1 MMPLKALIGAVLVQ
15 VALTLA
21 LLLWLGVS
29 RARSARR
36 GEVRIKDIALSSQA
50 WSDRIK
56 QIANAYANQ
65 LELPVLFY
73 VAALLAIM
81 TGTLDWIVVG
91 LSWAFVAMRLWN
103 ALPGAIF
110 ATASW
115 LFVATRYAH
124 AYIHVT
130 HNRVLQ
136 RFQVFIGG
144 FAVLTVLWLYV
155 GLRVMTA

>member
-91 LSWAFVAMRLWN
+91 LSWAFVAMRLW
-103 ALPGAIF
+103 
-110 ATASW
+110 
-115 LFVATRYAH
+115 H

>member
-29 RARSARR
+29 RALRAAWR
-36 GEVRIKDIALSSQA
+36 VRIKDIALSSQA

-91 LSWAFVAMRLWN
+91 LSWAFVAMRLW
-103 ALPGAIF
+103 
-110 ATASW
+110 
-115 LFVATRYAH
+115 H